1 MKNIFNNLTIPNN
14 YFFKLSLN
22 ITHDLFDYLYDN
34 LYHENENDNI
44 LKWDLENTLTI
55 HFNK

>member
-1 MKNIFNNLTIPNN
+1 MQMENIFEKITIPN
-14 YFFKLSLN
+14 YSFFNFSIN
-22 ITHDLFDYLYDN
+22 ITDYLYDYLYNN
-34 LYHENENDNI
+34 LQDENYNI